1 MSIFAILL
9 LYIAPLHSSPA
20 DSLSPEVEDVRR
32 SIPAYYERAARH
44 ALKWRVT
51 PSENVRR
58 KSEAALGAD
67 SSRGPVRVRADRSAP
82 KKKERSLDF
91 WTGVWKTT
99 IIFVLAYSFVLFVAY
114 MLLRA
119 SSPPSTRKMVAE
131 DKRGILKNLHRARPV
146 IPGGL
151 PSALPESDRC
161 VVFAASRRDALA
173 GDVFYDAF
181 WGDEGKSV
189 VVVENTD
196 VAGKTILAPRLT
208 PDLSKGGM
216 LKAADALVRIPG
228 VEQYRP
234 LSMAA
239 IDLDGP
245 SVTITRAA
253 EPVTLLK
260 RGERTE
266 YLNLVTRKVK
276 RNYAGFETD
285 KIKRAELL
293 PGDAL
298 IFMTGDFMKALQYA
312 AKAESGESAE
322 PDAEGDPIDPRAGS
336 VSIVVAKLANDL
348 EVPERDPE
356 DDE

>member
-1 MSIFAILL
+1 MAYFAFLL
-9 LYIAPLHSSPA
+9 LYIAPLGSHPS
-20 DSLSPEVEDVRR
+20 DSLSLRAEDVRR
-32 SIPAYYERAARH
+32 SIPTYYERAARH
-44 ALKWRVT
+44 ALKWRVP
-51 PSENVRR
+51 PSENVRADPDSVR
-58 KSEAALGAD
+58 RADGKSA
-67 SSRGPVRVRADRSAP
+67 PVRVRADRP
-82 KKKERSLDF
+82 RTKKKERSLDF

-114 MLLRA
+114 LLLRA

-181 WGDEGKSV
+181 WGDEAKSI

-228 VEQYRP
+228 VERYRP

-239 IDLDGP
+239 IDLDDL
-245 SVTITRAA
+245 SVAITRAA

-285 KIKRAELL
+285 KIKRAELK

-298 IFMTGDFMKALQYA
+298 IFMTGDFMKALRHA
-312 AKAESGESAE
+312 TSAE
-322 PDAEGDPIDPRAGS
+322 EEAPDAEGDPIDPRSGS
-336 VSIVVAKLANDL
+336 VSIVVAKLAHDL
-348 EVPERDPE
+348 EPPTRDDE